1 MDELRSESVA
11 PGEPVRRRHP
21 PRATHAAARERALSA
36 LARLKPAREPRP
48 LSAEPSWTFPELA
61 GRLVEIHGEH
71 GGVLSLA
78 ARLVHDAQRRGEL
91 AAWVL
96 ARDTSFFPP
105 DLADGG
111 IDLEGLV
118 VVRAPTPGGGARA
131 ADLLM
136 RSGAFGL
143 VVLELG
149 NGRRAAPG
157 ADGEFERV
165 GHPRRVSLRV
175 PSVGGARR
183 AVDEF
188 SRDDDVPLA
197 LQSRLLAAAQMHD
210 AIVLCVSTKPHG
222 SSSLGSLVS
231 LFGEVELSRVGSE
244 RSLTSPERSCSR
256 PEPSLESSERRRAS
270 QERPRVSPECS
281 CVIPEP
287 PCASTGQT
295 CASAEP
301 PCASTGQTC
310 ASAEQTCASTGQTC
324 ASTGQ
329 TCARAGPPLSSA
341 VADDSGASG
350 FVCTL
355 HVKKD
360 KRRAP
365 GWRHVEVCRGPLGLR

>member
-11 PGEPVRRRHP
+11 PDEPLRRRP
-21 PRATHAAARERALSA
+21 TPRATPAAARERALSA
-36 LARLKPAREPRP
+36 LARLKPARAPRP
-48 LSAEPSWTFPELA
+48 LAAEPSWTFPELA

-78 ARLVHDAQRRGEL
+78 ARLVHDAQRRGET

-118 VVRAPTPGGGARA
+118 VVRTSVPGGGARA
-131 ADLLM
+131 ADLLV

-149 NGRRAAPG
+149 VGRRSTPNP
-157 ADGEFERV
+157 DGELERAA
-165 GHPRRVSLRV
+165 HPRRVSLRV
-175 PSVGGARR
+175 PNHDGARR
-183 AVDEF
+183 VVDEV

-197 LQSRLLAAAQMHD
+197 LQSRLLAAAQAHD
-210 AIVLCVSTKPHG
+210 AIVLCVSTKPRG

-231 LFGEVELSRVGSE
+231 LFGEVELSRAGPE
-244 RSLTSPERSCSR
+244 RSLASPGLA
-256 PEPSLESSERRRAS
+256 P
-270 QERPRVSPECS
+270 
-281 CVIPEP
+281 
-287 PCASTGQT
+287 
-295 CASAEP
+295 
-301 PCASTGQTC
+301 
-310 ASAEQTCASTGQTC
+310 
-324 ASTGQ
+324 
-329 TCARAGPPLSSA
+329 SSA
-341 VADDSGASG
+341 AAEGSDTAG